1 MVRIKY
7 AEGQTLLT
15 LTRAAIVVVACL
27 CVGGVYGL
35 VNGLF
40 STATSARDAVVDI
53 IDAETSQTIEG
64 TPTVLYFSENGAGGG
79 VTSIYQVY
87 YITGKEGAYG
97 LVDAGGERLLDDI
110 YEGVILLPH
119 AYALKQDGQW
129 RFFDRETMEQIT
141 EHHWDEAE
149 VLRKDNGR
157 FVGTLV
163 RVKKDGLYG
172 AVNMRGEISIFPNY
186 EDLQMNSLQSA
197 WPLIKVKQGGKY
209 GFINSAG
216 DVVISLSYDYAAM
229 DTVTVYADE
238 NDAEGTEKPIVYVL
252 QDGDWGAIYRNGDG
266 TSSDV
271 DWSVEPTAEVLE
283 AYEEQI

>member
-119 AYALKQDGQW
+119 AYALKQEGQW

-229 DTVTVYADE
+229 STVLVYADE

-266 TSSDV
+266 SSSDV